1 MAVSTD
7 PLSASAN
14 NNDDRPVV
22 PIAGIVYGDIIYWVT
37 IVATVVVLIGSVMTF
52 VTMDNYM
59 DATYLLSS
67 IWQGKNVEQI
77 WVGAVGAQ
85 PNSHWYLAQLNTG
98 SGLTEAG
105 IALGVASVIP
115 AIIGSAY
122 ILLRERQRLFGGL
135 AIVAAIITTAAVVG
149 F

>member
-1 MAVSTD
+1 MTTSSNRST
-7 PLSASAN
+7 SAGN
-14 NNDDRPVV
+14 NNDRPVV
-22 PIAGIVYGDIIYWVT
+22 PFAGIVYGDIIYWIT
-37 IVATVVVLIGSVMTF
+37 IVATGVVLIGSVITF
-52 VTMDNYM
+52 VTTDNYI

-85 PNSHWYLAQLNTG
+85 PNGHWYLSRLSTG
-98 SGLTEAG
+98 SGLTAAG

-115 AIIGSAY
+115 AIIGAAY
-122 ILLRERQRLFGGL
+122 ILLRERQRLFGTL
-135 AIVAAIITTAAVVG
+135 AIIAAIITTAAAIG